1 MSKILYFQLMA
12 ILFVL
17 CFVVTPVGAASNQGF
32 HWGVTIGSRFD
43 YHRIVELGYWT
54 SPIDDDFY
62 VIIDS
67 LPSIADDIN
76 TMADLPDSPGTLQFN
91 ENGTGIE
98 VSLGWQVYPVGN
110 WSHIVSIWQSWL
122 ADTPESNV
130 TQDIISTPYL
140 IGYNYTV
147 SWVLA
152 TQTHAEIYVRTTGV
166 LHTFYS
172 RYINTEYESDSLIRI
187 SLFEGVTWPFPFDSS
202 LGIAVIAIAGIAV
215 ILIVLVVFRRE

>member
-17 CFVVTPVGAASNQGF
+17 CFVVTPVGAASNQGL
-32 HWGVTIGSRFD
+32 HWGVTIGKRFD
-43 YHRIVELGYWT
+43 YHRVAESVFET
-54 SPIDDDFY
+54 SPIEMDFY

-67 LPSIADDIN
+67 LPTIVDDIN
-76 TMADLPDSPGTLQFN
+76 TIGDLPDTPGATQFYV
-91 ENGTGIE
+91 NGTEIE
-98 VSLGWQVYPVGN
+98 GSSGWFVFPVGN
-110 WSHIVSIWQSWL
+110 WSLIVSLWQIWP
-122 ADTPESNV
+122 AEINV

-147 SWVLA
+147 SWG
-152 TQTHAEIYVRTTGV
+152 TTTSTHAEIYVRASGV
-166 LHTFYS
+166 LHTSYS
-172 RYINTEYESDSLIRI
+172 RYIDTENKLEGFSRI
-187 SLFEGVTWPFPFDSS
+187 SLVEEVSWPFPFDSS